1 MRMKTKSLD
10 RVELLGHGLALI
22 AMLCYSFKVCTQVT
36 GPLVLIVAVC
46 MLIVSV
52 IGYIKS
58 KNRYRMSQNKNASE
72 KKLLNF
78 RKMSIFL
85 YIGIFFI
92 FGENYFQHPIYPAL
106 GAICITIVMTLLY
119 KYIFVSSPTK

>member
-1 MRMKTKSLD
+1 MKTKFLE
-10 RVELLGHGLALI
+10 RVELLGHGLAFI

-36 GPLVLIVAVC
+36 GPLVLIVAIG

-58 KNRYRMSQNKNASE
+58 KKRCRMSQNKNAFE

-85 YIGIFFI
+85 YIGIFFVY
-92 FGENYFQHPIYPAL
+92 GENYFQHPIYPAL

-119 KYIFVSSPTK
+119 KYIFVSSLSK